1 MTPEE
6 KEEYES
12 AARFMRQAVA
22 HIDKATNN
30 QKRSLLKALLA
41 QPPVEDAV
49 TMAENIWKGLTEK
62 EFMTL
67 CARLQKQYDPEFWTF
82 STRLR

>member
-1 MTPEE
+1 
-6 KEEYES
+6 
-12 AARFMRQAVA
+12 MRQAIA
-22 HIDKATNN
+22 HIDKATDN

-41 QPPVEDAV
+41 QPPVDDAV

-62 EFMTL
+62 EFMQL
-67 CARLQKQYDPEFWTF
+67 MSRLQKNFEPEFWTF